1 MKYISYIAL
10 LGASIQSAAAQD
22 TAKGPKCTAYDIPA
36 DKQAEALVK
45 FLAGEGPKSS
55 DSDSVKNE
63 FYSTYAY
70 DTTKG
75 ECDSGLSCVKAITVD
90 GEQTCQKCYFS
101 SRDSEI
107 AAGEAFVAGTEY
119 TPTAEDI
126 SAAQKN
132 TYPDADGNPVYYKCY
147 SDVLATR
154 VVLSAGAVLAAVASM
169 I

>member
-22 TAKGPKCTAYDIPA
+22 TAKGPKCTAYDISP

-45 FLAGEGPKSS
+45 FLAGEGPKTT

-63 FYSTYAY
+63 YFSQYVY

-75 ECDSGLSCVKAITVD
+75 ECEAGLSCVQAQTVD
-90 GEQTCQKCYFS
+90 KEQTCQKCYFS
-101 SRDSEI
+101 SRDSDV
-107 AAGEAFVAGTEY
+107 AAFEAFTTGATY
-119 TPTAEDI
+119 TPTAEDV
-126 SAAQKN
+126 AAAAKN
-132 TYPDADGNPVYYKCY
+132 TYPDADGNNVPYKCY

>member
-1 MKYISYIAL
+1 MKYITYIAL

-45 FLAGEGPKSS
+45 FLSGEFPKST
-55 DSDSVKNE
+55 DSDSAKNE
-63 FYSTYAY
+63 YFSTYVY

-75 ECDSGLSCVKAITVD
+75 ECEAGLSCVQAQTIDK
-90 GEQTCQKCYFS
+90 EQTCQKCYFS
-101 SRDSEI
+101 SRDSDL
-107 AAGEAFVAGTEY
+107 AGAEAFMGGTAY
-119 TPTAEDI
+119 VPTAED
-126 SAAQKN
+126 ATAYAKN
-132 TYPDADGNPVYYKCY
+132 TYPDADGNNVQYKCY

-169 I
+169 M

>member
-36 DKQAEALVK
+36 DKQAEGLVK
-45 FLAGEGPKSS
+45 YLGGEGPKAA

-63 FYSTYAY
+63 FYSTYVY

-75 ECDSGLSCVKAITVD
+75 ECEAGLSCVQAQTIDK
-90 GEQTCQKCYFS
+90 EQTCQKCYWS
-101 SRDSEI
+101 SRDSDI
-107 AAGEAFVAGTEY
+107 AAGEAVMSGGSY
-119 TPTAEDI
+119 TPSADDI
-126 SAAQKN
+126 AGAAKN
-132 TYPDADGNPVYYKCY
+132 TYPDADGNTVNYKCY